1 MNSPHGPDA
10 SLTPEQPLAE
20 PSQQSKEF
28 WESQV
33 LQRVPSGIAGLD
45 TILNGGFMQGGIYFI
60 SGQPGSGKT
69 ILSNQMAFSHVA
81 SGGRAVFA
89 SILSETHARM
99 FAHLDTLSFF
109 NREPIGDT
117 LYFISGYSVLQKEG
131 LSGLLHLLQGAIRDH
146 KATLLVVDGSLNAE
160 SFAQSELAFKEFIHM
175 LQTYADAY
183 GCTILLLS
191 SLDNGEATAEAI
203 AGQTTVD
210 GLIRLSNKLTGLRSL
225 RELQVQKFRGS
236 GFLEGTHALA
246 ITDDGVQVY
255 PRIEAI
261 VGREAEVH
269 GPVKASR
276 KRLTFGIEKLDE
288 MLQGG
293 VLVGSSTVAFGPPGS
308 GKTLLGLTFLAE
320 GARQGQQGL
329 YFGLNEPSAFAID
342 AADQI
347 GLNFTD
353 FVEQDRIRML
363 WQPAVEGSLDVLAH
377 TLLAAVREHKV
388 RRLVIDGLD
397 AFDDVNVHPQR
408 IALFFTALMGELRT
422 RGVTSISTVELASY
436 FGPAV
441 DIPIEGIS
449 ARVENI
455 LFLRSVELRAGLQR
469 IISILKSRRTGHDS
483 AIRNFTISDQGLEV
497 GDKFESVEG
506 ILTGL
511 ARPLPGTAV

>member
-20 PSQQSKEF
+20 PSQEP
-28 WESQV
+28 QV

-109 NREPIGDT
+109 NRESIGDT

-160 SFAQSELAFKEFIHM
+160 SFAQSELAFKEFIHL

-191 SLDNGEATAEAI
+191 SLDSGEVTAEAI

-236 GFLEGTHALA
+236 SFLEGTHALE
-246 ITDDGVQVY
+246 ITDGGVQVY
-255 PRIEAI
+255 PRVEAL
-261 VGREAEVH
+261 VGRQPGVH

-276 KRLTFGIEKLDE
+276 ERLAFGIEKLDE
-288 MLQGG
+288 MLHGG
-293 VLVGSSTVAFGPPGS
+293 VLIGSSTVAFGPPGS
-308 GKTLLGLTFLAE
+308 GKTLLGLTYLAE

-353 FVEQDRIRML
+353 FVEQGQIEMV

-377 TLLAAVREHKV
+377 NLLAAVRDHKV
-388 RRLVIDGLD
+388 QRLVIDGLD
-397 AFDDVNVHPQR
+397 AFDDVNVHPKR

-422 RGVTSISTVELASY
+422 SGVTTISTIELSSY

-455 LFLRSVELRAGLQR
+455 IFLRTVELRAGLQR
-469 IISILKSRRTGHDS
+469 IISVLKTRRTGHDS

-497 GDKFESVEG
+497 GDKFESAEG
-506 ILTGL
+506 ILTGV
-511 ARPLPGTAV
+511 ARPLPGTAG

>member
-1 MNSPHGPDA
+1 MNSTHSPDDA
-10 SLTPEQPLAE
+10 LTLEQPLVESSQE
-20 PSQQSKEF
+20 PQQLREA
-28 WESQV
+28 QV

-69 ILSNQMAFSHVA
+69 ILSNQVAFSHAA

-89 SILSETHARM
+89 SLLSETHARM
-99 FAHLDTLSFF
+99 FAHLGTLSFF

-131 LSGLLHLLQGAIRDH
+131 LSGLLRLLQDAIRDH

-160 SFAQSELAFKEFIHM
+160 AFAQSELAFKEFIHL

-210 GLIRLSNKLTGLRSL
+210 GLIRLSNKLTGFRSI
-225 RELQVQKFRGS
+225 RELQVQKFRG
-236 GFLEGTHALA
+236 GGYLEGTHALE

-255 PRIEAI
+255 PRIEA
-261 VGREAEVH
+261 VLGLRAGVQ
-269 GPVKASR
+269 GSVKASR
-276 KRLTFGIEKLDE
+276 VRLAFGVEKLDE
-288 MLQGG
+288 MLHGG
-293 VLVGSSTVAFGPPGS
+293 VLIGSSTVVFGPPGS
-308 GKTLLGLTFLAE
+308 GKTLLGLTYLAE

-329 YFGLNEPSAFAID
+329 YFGLNEPSAFSID

-353 FVEQDRIRML
+353 FVEQGRIQMI

-377 TLLAAVREHKV
+377 KLLAAVREHNV
-388 RRLVIDGLD
+388 QRLVIDGLD
-397 AFDDVNVHPQR
+397 AFDDVNIHPHR
-408 IALFFTALMGELRT
+408 IALFFTALMGELLT
-422 RGVTSISTVELASY
+422 RGVTAILTVELASF

-455 LFLRSVELRAGLQR
+455 LFLRTVELRSGLQR
-469 IISILKSRRTGHDS
+469 IISVLKTRRTGHDS
-483 AIRNFTISDQGLEV
+483 AIRDFKISDKGLEV
-497 GDKFESVEG
+497 GDKFESAER
-506 ILTGL
+506 ILTGM
-511 ARPLPGTAV
+511 ARSLFGTAR